1 MGLIELAFK
10 SSGEEGARAQYILVG
25 CEYTLL
31 RSHQQGDDGAGKRTI
46 LTHQPLLLSCRLFS
60 ERIISPPHRRAVQAL
75 LHLQL
80 RMLTKRLL
88 ARLGRLACPILRVER
103 ASEHLD
109 RVRGVVLS
117 KVAAQASS
125 KKRRAMEERS
135 W

>member
-10 SSGEEGARAQYILVG
+10 SSSEEGAQAQYILVG

-46 LTHQPLLLSCRLFS
+46 LTHQPLLLSCMLFL

-88 ARLGRLACPILRVER
+88 ARLGRLARPILRVER

-125 KKRRAMEERS
+125 KKRRAMEEIP